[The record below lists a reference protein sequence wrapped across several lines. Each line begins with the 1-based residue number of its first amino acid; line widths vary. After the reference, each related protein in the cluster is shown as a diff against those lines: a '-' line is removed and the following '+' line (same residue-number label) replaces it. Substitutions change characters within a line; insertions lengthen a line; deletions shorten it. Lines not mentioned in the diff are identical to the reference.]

1 MSVHISEVHSDVTA
15 EAGLPA
21 APPGTDPARN
31 AQLAEH
37 VRGEIQRA
45 RELTARLAA
54 EAFDD

>member
-15 EAGLPA
+15 AAGAPS
-21 APPGTDPARN
+21 APPGPDPAHR

-37 VRGEIQRA
+37 VRDEIQRA
-45 RELTARLAA
+45 RDLAARLAA